1 MKQPRIQIVPP
12 QPSFDAVLADAMKH
26 YRSGMTAEAETLF
39 RRCLQLKPDDPT
51 ALRGLAAILFAGGK
65 REQSIRLL
73 ERAIDGAPDNPE
85 AWHNLGSAHASLRHF
100 DEAVMAFRRAIELN
114 PAQADLYYDL
124 GRVLRAAG
132 REEEALPM
140 LALAAG
146 AAPQEARYERALGD
160 CLRTLNRPREAAS
173 AYRRA
178 IELDPGQAEAA
189 IALGSLYRQE
199 GQPTRAL
206 GIYKRLLGTHPTLAS
221 AWFNMGAVLFD
232 LDRLEE
238 AADAYR
244 SAYAIDN
251 TLSEAQRYLANV
263 LQKLGRNDEARAAF
277 AVAAAIDPESP
288 TVVADAWY
296 RARLDCDWATSVKL
310 APASDRDVRTALA
323 AGRGPAMSAHAA
335 LVAYDDP
342 ALHRAIAKA
351 QSLPIAQRVPAEF
364 LGRPRRPVTKDGP
377 LRIGYLSG
385 DIGEHPVSHL
395 IRGLFRAHDR
405 RAVTV
410 HLYSF
415 GPDDGSEYRREIRE
429 SVDAFVDVT
438 GLNDNDAAS
447 RIDADGID
455 ILIDLNGQTGSA
467 RMGIPA
473 RRPAPIQAIWLGYPG
488 TGGADWNDYI
498 VADDFVAPPAD
509 AGFYVEQLCL
519 LPHSYLVT
527 DGRQAIAPGRVTR
540 ADMALPET
548 GFVFASFNNSY
559 KIDPPLFDVWMR
571 ILRAVDGSVFW
582 LPEFDESIRTRLQ
595 AEAIARG
602 VEATRLVFA
611 RKLPKEWH
619 LKRIGLADLALDTLA
634 YNGHTTT
641 ADALWGGLPVLTV
654 TGRSFARR
662 VSGSLLR
669 AIGAPELI
677 VPSLEAYEQTAIG
690 LARDPIRLAE
700 LRHRIAA
707 NRATAPLFDTDRFA
721 RNLERAYDAMRRRSL
736 TGGPAAPIQVRED
749 GADE

>member
-12 QPSFDAVLADAMKH
+12 QPSFDTVLADAMKR
-26 YRSGMTAEAETLF
+26 YRSGEAAEAETLF
-39 RRCLQLKPDDPT
+39 RRCLQLKPDHPT
-51 ALRGLAAILFAGGK
+51 ALRGLAAVLFANGK
-65 REQSIRLL
+65 REQAARLL
-73 ERAIDGAPDNPE
+73 ERAVEGAPDNPE
-85 AWHNLGSAHASLRHF
+85 AWHNLGSAHASLRQF
-100 DEAVMAFRRAIELN
+100 GEAVTAYRRAIELN

-132 REEEALPM
+132 RDEEALPM
-140 LALAAG
+140 FALAAG
-146 AAPQEARYERALGD
+146 AAPSEQRYERALGD
-160 CLRTLNRPREAAS
+160 CLRSLNRPREAAA
-173 AYRRA
+173 AYRRS
-178 IELDPGQAEAA
+178 IELDPTQPEAA

-199 GQPTRAL
+199 GQPKRAL
-206 GIYKRLLGTHPTLAS
+206 AIYKRLLRTHPKLAS

-232 LDRLEE
+232 LDRLDA

-244 SAYAIDN
+244 SAFAIDS
-251 TLSEAQRYLANV
+251 TLSEAQRYLGNV

-277 AVAAAIDPESP
+277 AMAASIDPESP

-296 RARLDCDWATSVKL
+296 RARLDCDWATAAKL

-342 ALHRAIAKA
+342 ALHRAIATA
-351 QSLPIAQRVPAEF
+351 QSLPIAHRVPAAF
-364 LGRPRRPVTKDGP
+364 SSAPRRAVTTEGP

-410 HLYSF
+410 YVYSF
-415 GPDDGSEYRREIRE
+415 GPDDGSEYRREIRD

-438 GLNDNDAAS
+438 GLNDNDAAA
-447 RIDADGID
+447 RIEADGID

-488 TGGADWNDYI
+488 TGGAVWNDYI
-498 VADDFVAPPAD
+498 IADDFVAPPAD
-509 AGFYVEQLCL
+509 AAFYVEQLCL

-540 ADMALPET
+540 SDMALPET
-548 GFVFASFNNSY
+548 GFVFASFNSSY

-571 ILRAVDGSVFW
+571 IVRAIDGSVLW
-582 LPEFDESIRTRLQ
+582 LPEFDEAVRTRLQ
-595 AEAIARG
+595 FEATARG
-602 VEATRLVFA
+602 VDAARLVFA

-619 LKRIGLADLALDTLA
+619 LKRLGLADLALDTLA

-641 ADALWGGLPVLTV
+641 ADALWGGLPVLTAA
-654 TGRSFARR
+654 GRSFARR

-669 AIGAPELI
+669 SIGAPELI
-677 VPSLEAYEQTAIG
+677 VPSLEVYEQTAIA
-690 LARDPIRLAE
+690 LARDPVRLTE
-700 LRHRIAA
+700 LRNRIAA
-707 NRATAPLFDTDRFA
+707 NRATAPLFDTVRFA
-721 RNLERAYDAMRRRSL
+721 RNLERAFDAMRRQRL
-736 TGGPAAPIQVRED
+736 AGGPASPILVREES
-749 GADE
+749 GDE

>member
-12 QPSFDAVLADAMKH
+12 QPSFDAVLADAMKK
-26 YRSGMTAEAETLF
+26 YRSGDVAEAETLF
-39 RRCLQLKPDDPT
+39 RRCLQLKPDHPT

-65 REQSIRLL
+65 REQAARLL
-73 ERAIDGAPDNPE
+73 ERAVEGAPDNPE

-100 DEAVMAFRRAIELN
+100 DDAVVAFRRAIELN

-132 REEEALPM
+132 RDEEALAM

-160 CLRTLNRPREAAS
+160 CLRTLTRPHEAAS

-178 IELDPGQAEAA
+178 IELDPAQAEAA
-189 IALGSLYRQE
+189 ISLGSLYRQE

-206 GIYKRLLGTHPTLAS
+206 AIYQHLLRTHPNLAS

-251 TLSEAQRYLANV
+251 TLSEAQRYLGNV

-277 AVAAAIDPESP
+277 ALAASIDPESP

-296 RARLDCDWATSVKL
+296 RARLDCDWATAAKL
-310 APASDRDVRTALA
+310 APASDRDVRAALA
-323 AGRGPAMSAHAA
+323 SSRGPAMSAHAA

-342 ALHRAIAKA
+342 ALHRAIATA
-351 QSLPIAQRVPAEF
+351 QSLPIAHRVPPEIAA
-364 LGRPRRPVTKDGP
+364 RPRRPVTAEGP
-377 LRIGYLSG
+377 LRVGYLSG

-410 HLYSF
+410 QVYSF
-415 GPDDGSEYRREIRE
+415 GPDDGSEYRREIRD

-438 GLNDNDAAS
+438 GLNDNDAAA

-488 TGGADWNDYI
+488 TGGAAWNDYI
-498 VADDFVAPPAD
+498 IADDFVAPPAD

-540 ADMALPET
+540 TDMELPET

-559 KIDPPLFDVWMR
+559 KIDPQLFDVWMR
-571 ILRAVDGSVFW
+571 ILRAVDGSVLW
-582 LPEFDESIRTRLQ
+582 LPEFDDAIRTRLQ

-641 ADALWGGLPVLTV
+641 ADMLWGGLPVLTA

-662 VSGSLLR
+662 VSGSLLQ

-677 VPSLEAYEQTAIG
+677 VPSLEVYEQTAIM

-700 LRHRIAA
+700 LRNRIIA

-721 RNLERAYDAMRRRSL
+721 RNLERAYDAMRRQHL
-736 TGGPAAPIQVRED
+736 AGGPLTPIRVREES
-749 GADE
+749 AHE